1 MFRLQILQVEYATP
15 DEVDAIFSNITD
27 IVELTMTLISSLED
41 TLEMAEEGQVKFKA
55 LESSNWIYTV
65 SEDSCN
71 NEVQILKSWK
81 SNYKPKVHP
90 SI

>member
-41 TLEMAEEGQVKFKA
+41 TLEMAEEGQVIYNRPILFKPCVRIPFTMRYFKNMAA
-55 LESSNWIYTV
+55 L
-65 SEDSCN
+65 
-71 NEVQILKSWK
+71 Q
-81 SNYKPKVHP
+81 
-90 SI
+90 